1 MSNDRPLAAALG
13 RCRQPL
19 LWIAAFSL
27 LINILMLTSSLY
39 MMQVFDRVL
48 ASGSLATLAFLTLA
62 AAGALA
68 LMSGL
73 DFIRS
78 RILGQLGEWLE
89 RRLRVAEA
97 ECAEAVRQPV
107 RCCRRADVPHHVLDP
122 HRQPSD
128 LGDRAGDLI
137 RVIWEPEPT
146 DARPTPVRADRQTEA
161 LIGASIGT
169 FRRLDEE
176 LRILGEG
183 DQRRRNARNRHPG
196 GYLRRSPS
204 ADASP

>member
-39 MMQVFDRVL
+39 IMQVFDRVL

-68 LMSGL
+68 LMSAL

-78 RILGQLGEWLE
+78 RVLGQLGEWLE
-89 RRLRVAEA
+89 RRLAAAALERSL
-97 ECAEAVRQPV
+97 
-107 RCCRRADVPHHVLDP
+107 DGVLAGRND
-122 HRQPSD
+122 RMDALRD
-128 LGDRAGDLI
+128 LD
-137 RVIWEPEPT
+137 
-146 DARPTPVRADRQTEA
+146 
-161 LIGASIGT
+161 S
-169 FRRLDEE
+169 
-176 LRILGEG
+176 LR
-183 DQRRRNARNRHPG
+183 
-196 GYLRRSPS
+196 SF
-204 ADASP
+204 ADAFRVRRKP